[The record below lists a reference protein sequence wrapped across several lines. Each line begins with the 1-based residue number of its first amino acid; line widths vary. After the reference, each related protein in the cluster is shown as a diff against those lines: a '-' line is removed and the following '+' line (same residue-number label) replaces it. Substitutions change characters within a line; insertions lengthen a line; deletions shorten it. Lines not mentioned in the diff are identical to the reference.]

1 MSPEERERSYE
12 HYKQWQINK
21 NRYKHECV
29 AYVLIVGVVALF
41 VLLGI
46 DNKDQKKHMEK
57 YSHAHNPVC
66 RVVSI

>member
-41 VLLGI
+41 VL
-46 DNKDQKKHMEK
+46 K
-57 YSHAHNPVC
+57 YWKEL
-66 RVVSI
+66 SILNFLR